1 VASVEGGVI
10 DLGATAVV
18 SDRMPL
24 ARVGIAAA
32 LRLADVVTLELCD
45 NVPAGFDAARR
56 SGARIYVAGAADPD
70 ELDALRR
77 RLPASEASVVGL
89 VERVE
94 RRDLVA
100 LLDAGIAG
108 MALRRVLPEDLAS
121 AVRSV
126 LAGERAIAPPLM
138 SVLVGFDPAEGIG
151 IRPSD
156 VSPLTFK
163 EGQVLA
169 RLARGESNAAI
180 AEALYISPATVK
192 SHLASIYV
200 KLDVRTRHEATS
212 RAVALG
218 LLR

>member
-1 VASVEGGVI
+1 MASVDGGVI

-24 ARVGIAAA
+24 ARVGMATA

-45 NVPAGFDAARR
+45 TVPAAFDAVQR
-56 SGARIYVAGAADPD
+56 SGARIYVAGVADPD

-77 RLPASEASVVGL
+77 RLPGTEARVVGL
-89 VERVE
+89 VAGVD
-94 RRDLVA
+94 RRDLVG

-108 MALRRVLPEDLAS
+108 VALRTVLPEDLAAMVR
-121 AVRSV
+121 AVFG
-126 LAGERAIAPPLM
+126 GERAIAPALM
-138 SVLVGFDPAEGIG
+138 SVLVGFEPADAVVVAPAE
-151 IRPSD
+151 R
-156 VSPLTFK
+156 SPLTLK
-163 EGQVLA
+163 ERQVLG
-169 RLARGESNAAI
+169 RLAQGESNAAI

-192 SHLASIYV
+192 SHLASIYS

-212 RAVALG
+212 RAVSLG

>member
-1 VASVEGGVI
+1 MASVEGGVI

-192 SHLASIYV
+192 SHLASIYA
-200 KLDVRTRHEATS
+200 KLDVRTRIEATS

-218 LLR
+218 LLH